1 MCPHPWET
9 VCALRLLD
17 FDCIVR
23 LRAFR
28 GSAAV
33 CWLTH
38 KPHNSARER
47 HTHVHL
53 PLKQQSLGQRRKRR
67 WPVFVHVRPVK
78 WERCRGVPKAVR
90 GNCACSQALTPRL
103 VQPAGDNILSRSQV
117 VWCVGE
123 RHGVTAGNVGWVM
136 AKNSHSRR
144 EISVGVSDRRFVG
157 SHLGDIH
164 FNPRQPKEAIAGASQ
179 KKKKKTHDSSVSV
192 PRQTSSLT
200 WTLAASYLNNTNIGL
215 TLNLNL
221 AAWLPS
227 NPTI

>member
-1 MCPHPWET
+1 VCNERITRQLYAASSPTSAYTRVHVTSMCPHPWET

-78 WERCRGVPKAVR
+78 WERGV
-90 GNCACSQALTPRL
+90 
-103 VQPAGDNILSRSQV
+103 
-117 VWCVGE
+117 
-123 RHGVTAGNVGWVM
+123 
-136 AKNSHSRR
+136 
-144 EISVGVSDRRFVG
+144 
-157 SHLGDIH
+157 
-164 FNPRQPKEAIAGASQ
+164 RQIQ
-179 KKKKKTHDSSVSV
+179 KKKKKKHDSSVSV
-192 PRQTSSLT
+192 PRQTCIVTDLDPCS
-200 WTLAASYLNNTNIGL
+200 WGSYLTNTNL

-227 NPTI
+227 NP